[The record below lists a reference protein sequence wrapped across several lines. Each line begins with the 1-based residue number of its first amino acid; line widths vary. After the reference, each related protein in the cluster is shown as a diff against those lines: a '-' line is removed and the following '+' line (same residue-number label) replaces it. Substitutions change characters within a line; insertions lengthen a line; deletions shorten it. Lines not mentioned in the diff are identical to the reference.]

1 MDNAN
6 EGIIFATMFT
16 QYEDVLQYLYT
27 NLPMFQRVGA
37 VALKND
43 LSNTVELCE
52 ALDNPQKKFKSIH
65 IAGTNGKG
73 STSHMLASVLQSAGY
88 KTGLYTSPHLKSF
101 TERIRVN
108 GKEISRHF
116 VVDFVNRIQPVI
128 ERVNPSFFEIT
139 VAMAFD
145 YFVNEQVDVAV
156 IEVGLGGRLDST
168 NVITPELSLIT
179 NIGWDH
185 TDLLGDTLEKIAAE
199 KAGIIKKNVP
209 VVVSEQQPGIEDVFR
224 KKAAAETAP
233 LYFASEEYKVQLRD
247 DQQTILFDVLKN
259 GQPFQTGIALPLQ
272 GIYQQKNLAGV
283 FRAIDILKEQGWKIS
298 DKQILDGLMKVTS
311 QTGLK
316 GRWQKLGTK
325 PLIVCDTGHN
335 LDGVTQVVEQLKRLS
350 YRQLFMII
358 GMVKDKDIS
367 GVLQL
372 LPKEAN
378 YYFCQAA
385 IPRALD
391 ANTLAAQAR
400 ALGLKGEVMPNV
412 NEAIQQARAKA
423 AAEDVIFIGG
433 STFVVAEIE
442 GL

>member
-1 MDNAN
+1 MDNAS
-6 EGIIFATMFT
+6 EGIIFAPMFT
-16 QYEDVLQYLYT
+16 QYQDVLQYLYA

-37 VALKND
+37 LALKND
-43 LSNTVELCE
+43 LGNTLALCE
-52 ALDNPQKKFKSIH
+52 ALDNPQNKLKSIH

-101 TERIRVN
+101 TERIRIN
-108 GKEISRHF
+108 GKEISQQF
-116 VVDFVNRIQPVI
+116 VVDFVNRIQPAI
-128 ERVNPSFFEIT
+128 ERVRPSFFEIT

-145 YFVNEQVDVAV
+145 YFVREQVDVAL

-209 VVVSEQQPGIEDVFR
+209 VVISEQQPGIADVFR
-224 KKAAAETAP
+224 SKAAAETAP
-233 LYFASEEYKVQLRD
+233 LYFASDVYTIQLRD
-247 DQQTILFDVLKN
+247 VQGNILFDALKN
-259 GQPFQTGIALPLQ
+259 GKPVYTSIALPLQ

-283 FRAIDILKEQGWKIS
+283 LCAIDILRQQGWKIT
-298 DKQILDGLMKVTS
+298 DEQLLDGLMKVTS

-316 GRWQKLGTK
+316 GRWQKLGTN

-335 LDGVTQVVEQLKRLS
+335 LDGVTQVVKQLQQLS
-350 YRQLFMII
+350 HKKLFMII
-358 GMVKDKDIS
+358 GMVKDKDIT
-367 GVLQL
+367 GVLRL
-372 LPKEAN
+372 LPKDAN

-391 ANTLAAQAR
+391 ANILAEKAR
-400 ALGLKGEVMPNV
+400 SIGLKGDVVANV
-412 NEAIQQARAKA
+412 NEAIQHARAQA
-423 AAEDVIFIGG
+423 SADDVIFIGG